1 MPERN
6 THNSETLQ
14 AGVPVTVGALVLVP
28 IERVVRHVDS
38 GELGLWFSFEKE
50 PYALVVRDANGTR
63 AINVEDVAVSIE
75 ELRAKIPGFDDLLAS
90 P

>member
-1 MPERN
+1 M
-6 THNSETLQ
+6 
-14 AGVPVTVGALVLVP
+14 
-28 IERVVRHVDS
+28 
-38 GELGLWFSFEKE
+38 GLWFSFEKE

-63 AINVEDVAVSIE
+63 AINVEEVAVSIE